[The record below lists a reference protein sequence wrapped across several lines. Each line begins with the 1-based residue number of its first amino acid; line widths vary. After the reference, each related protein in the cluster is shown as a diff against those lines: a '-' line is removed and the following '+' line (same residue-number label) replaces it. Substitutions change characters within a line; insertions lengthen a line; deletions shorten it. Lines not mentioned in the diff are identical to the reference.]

1 LQAPWILET
10 TFYWGDVMHAKTMK
24 AGTILVAGAL
34 LLGGCT
40 GSQERV
46 AAGGA
51 MGAGAG
57 ALIGG
62 AVGGGRGA
70 LIGALIGGM
79 AGLVIAD
86 AIEKERARE
95 AAYIA
100 ARSGGSNTQRFRNSS
115 GQDVTV
121 RARTVRTYNNSQG
134 QKIRV
139 VERTVTREGK
149 AAGTDQVE
157 VNLATNEA
165 SGI

>member
-1 LQAPWILET
+1 
-10 TFYWGDVMHAKTMK
+10 MHAKTLK

-34 LLGGCT
+34 ALGGCT
-40 GSQERV
+40 QSQERV

-51 MGAGAG
+51 LGAG

-62 AVGGGRGA
+62 AAGGWRGA
-70 LIGALIGGM
+70 AIGALIGGV

-100 ARSGGSNTQRFRNSS
+100 ARSGGSNTQSFRNSS
-115 GQDVTV
+115 GQAVTV

-134 QKIRV
+134 QRIRV
-139 VERTVTREGK
+139 VERSVTREGK
-149 AAGTDQVE
+149 AAGTDTVE

>member
-1 LQAPWILET
+1 LQAPWILENN
-10 TFYWGDVMHAKTMK
+10 FYWGDVMHAKTMK
-24 AGTILVAGAL
+24 AGTIVVVGAL
-34 LLGGCT
+34 ALAGCT

-51 MGAGAG
+51 LGAGAG

-70 LIGALIGGM
+70 LIGALIGGV

-100 ARSGGSNTQRFRNSS
+100 ARSGGSNVQRFRNSS
-115 GQDVTV
+115 GQAVIV

-134 QKIRV
+134 QRIRV
-139 VERTVTREGK
+139 VERSVTREGK

>member
-1 LQAPWILET
+1 
-10 TFYWGDVMHAKTMK
+10 MHAKTMK

-62 AVGGGRGA
+62 V
-70 LIGALIGGM
+70 